1 MTAGLKPRPRAEVK
15 AWLREKAEEWR
26 NTTKRLVEQWIENEL
41 EIREKGGL
49 LR

>member
-1 MTAGLKPRPRAEVK
+1 MTAGLKPRPRSEVE
-15 AWLREKAEEWR
+15 AWLREKALVFGH
-26 NTTKRLVEQWIENEL
+26 TTERLVEQWVKDEL